1 MIHEKIQLFGS
12 DQQRFIKE
20 INDISV
26 NDFKNRKYQ
35 ILQQDSVTTPIV
47 NNCKQLVILW
57 SLSISRT

>member
-47 NNCKQLVILW
+47 NNCKQLVIL
-57 SLSISRT
+57 